1 MLVTLEQKN
10 NLAKYLTEVYK
21 IPVLTEEEEMEY
33 AKKKEEGDLNAAKIL
48 ISSHLRLV
56 VKIAFKYQNYGLP
69 IMDMISEGNI
79 GLMKAVRDFTLEK
92 GCRLATYAMWWIR
105 AYIQDFILKSWS
117 LVKIGTTTAQ
127 KKLFFNLN
135 KIKNK
140 ILSYGQK
147 DLNNENIKYISDT
160 LSVSEDEVKD
170 MNNRLYKKDIS
181 LNQKSKNNN
190 EDNKEIKIRLDK
202 LETRLDNVE
211 NRLEKLEYRLDKVE
225 NRIDSLENRIT
236 GLENRMDKLEA
247 GQTEIKQRLD
257 SMEKRLENL
266 EAGQKFLAD
275 NIFQEDGIINYFEGK
290 FNALNA
296 RFDDLEAKFY
306 ILNNRQFDTDAKV
319 TKLTLVK

>member
-190 EDNKEIKIRLDK
+190 EDNKEIMELIPAKTQTPEIIFAS
-202 LETRLDNVE
+202 TSE
-211 NRLEKLEYRLDKVE
+211 NKKRK
-225 NRIDSLENRIT
+225 
-236 GLENRMDKLEA
+236 
-247 GQTEIKQRLD
+247 EIFR
-257 SMEKRLENL
+257 E
-266 EAGQKFLAD
+266 
-275 NIFQEDGIINYFEGK
+275 
-290 FNALNA
+290 ALNTLNEREKA
-296 RFDDLEAKFY
+296 IIFERKLDEEQATLKDLSIKSGVSGEIIRQIEESVIKKF
-306 ILNNRQFDTDAKV
+306 QK
-319 TKLTLVK
+319 